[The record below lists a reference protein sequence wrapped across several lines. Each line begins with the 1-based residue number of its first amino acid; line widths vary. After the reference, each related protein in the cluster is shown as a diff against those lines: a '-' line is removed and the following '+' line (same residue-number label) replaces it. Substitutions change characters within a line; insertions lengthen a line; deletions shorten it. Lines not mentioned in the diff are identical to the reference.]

1 MKIGL
6 LGGSFNP
13 IHFGHLTLAEK
24 AKEKLALDKIWL
36 VPTGNHPFK
45 AKEKLLSLEKRVK
58 LIKSVVKDHPFL
70 EICYLDAEENKPN
83 FTDQLLK
90 KLFHLYPENEFLFL
104 AGEDILAELPRWHN
118 SKWLIKNVDFVIFTR
133 LNNKEKKYEKFL
145 DKENVRFIQMQ
156 PIFISSTEIRNRIKE
171 NRSIENLV
179 PKSIQNL
186 IISYYK

>member
-13 IHFGHLTLAEK
+13 IHLGHLTLAEK

-58 LIKSVVKDHPFL
+58 LIKSVISDHPFL
-70 EICYLDAEENKPN
+70 DICYLDAEENRPN
-83 FTDQLLK
+83 FTDQLIK

-104 AGEDILAELPRWHN
+104 AGEDIVAELPKWHN

-133 LNNKEKKYEKFL
+133 PNNQEKNYDKFF
-145 DKENVRFIQMQ
+145 DKDNFCIIQMQ
-156 PIFISSTEIRNRIKE
+156 PIAISSTEIRSRIKE

-179 PKSIQNL
+179 PKTIQKL
-186 IISYYK
+186 IVSYYK